1 MPTSLSS
8 FIVAVI
14 VTSPTLK
21 HSTIIYL
28 LILSTDLIFNIDSSE
43 DEKEIEIHG
52 IKYYVSS
59 RYSTDKNG
67 DTFKKKIE
75 KYLGSDFTHLSPA
88 TNNDTMNK
96 EYICLTAGKE
106 VKCS

>member
-1 MPTSLSS
+1 MKIFKYLNLLLWLLLSNTR
-8 FIVAVI
+8 AE
-14 VTSPTLK
+14 
-21 HSTIIYL
+21 L
-28 LILSTDLIFNIDSSE
+28 LMLSE
-43 DEKEIEIHG
+43 DEKEIVIDG

-59 RYSTDKNG
+59 RYSADRNA
-67 DTFKKKIE
+67 DTFEKKFE

-88 TNNDTMNK
+88 TNNDRINN

>member
-1 MPTSLSS
+1 MKL
-8 FIVAVI
+8 
-14 VTSPTLK
+14 LK
-21 HSTIIYL
+21 YLNLLLWL
-28 LILSTDLIFNIDSSE
+28 LISNSRAELLMLSE
-43 DEKEIEIHG
+43 DEKEIEIDG

-59 RYSTDKNG
+59 RYSADRNG
-67 DTFKKKIE
+67 DTFKNKIE

-88 TNNDTMNK
+88 INNDTMNK

>member
-1 MPTSLSS
+1 MKLFKYLNLLLWLLLCNTRAELLLLSE
-8 FIVAVI
+8 
-14 VTSPTLK
+14 
-21 HSTIIYL
+21 
-28 LILSTDLIFNIDSSE
+28 N
-43 DEKEIEIHG
+43 EKEIVIDG

-59 RYSTDKNG
+59 RYSADKNG

-75 KYLGSDFTHLSPA
+75 KYIGSDFTHLSP
-88 TNNDTMNK
+88 TINNDTMNK

>member
-1 MPTSLSS
+1 MKI
-8 FIVAVI
+8 FKY
-14 VTSPTLK
+14 LK
-21 HSTIIYL
+21 L
-28 LILSTDLIFNIDSSE
+28 LLWLLLCNTRAELLMLSE
-43 DEKEIEIHG
+43 DEKEIVIDG

-59 RYSTDKNG
+59 RYSADRNG

-96 EYICLTAGKE
+96 EHICLTAGKE

>member
-1 MPTSLSS
+1 MKI
-8 FIVAVI
+8 FKY
-14 VTSPTLK
+14 LK
-21 HSTIIYL
+21 LLLWLLLCNTRAEL
-28 LILSTDLIFNIDSSE
+28 LILSE
-43 DEKEIEIHG
+43 DEKEIVIDG

-59 RYSTDKNG
+59 RYSADRNG

-88 TNNDTMNK
+88 TNNDRIKN
-96 EYICLTAGKE
+96 EYMCLTAGKE

>member
-1 MPTSLSS
+1 MKI
-8 FIVAVI
+8 FKY
-14 VTSPTLK
+14 LK
-21 HSTIIYL
+21 LLLWLLICNTRAEL
-28 LILSTDLIFNIDSSE
+28 LILNE
-43 DEKEIEIHG
+43 DEKEIVIDG

-67 DTFKKKIE
+67 DTFKNKIE
-75 KYLGSDFTHLSPA
+75 KYLGSDLTHLSP
-88 TNNDTMNK
+88 TINNDTMNK

>member
-1 MPTSLSS
+1 MKL
-8 FIVAVI
+8 F
-14 VTSPTLK
+14 K
-21 HSTIIYL
+21 YL
-28 LILSTDLIFNIDSSE
+28 NLLLWLLLCNTRAELLMLSE
-43 DEKEIEIHG
+43 DEKEIVIDG

-59 RYSTDKNG
+59 RYSVDKNG

-75 KYLGSDFTHLSPA
+75 KYIGSDFTHLSS
-88 TNNDTMNK
+88 TINNDTMNK

>member
-1 MPTSLSS
+1 MKL
-8 FIVAVI
+8 FKY
-14 VTSPTLK
+14 LNLLLW
-21 HSTIIYL
+21 L
-28 LILSTDLIFNIDSSE
+28 LISNSRAELLMLSE
-43 DEKEIEIHG
+43 DEKEIEIDG

-59 RYSTDKNG
+59 RYSADKNG
-67 DTFKKKIE
+67 DTFKRKIE

-88 TNNDTMNK
+88 TNNDRINN